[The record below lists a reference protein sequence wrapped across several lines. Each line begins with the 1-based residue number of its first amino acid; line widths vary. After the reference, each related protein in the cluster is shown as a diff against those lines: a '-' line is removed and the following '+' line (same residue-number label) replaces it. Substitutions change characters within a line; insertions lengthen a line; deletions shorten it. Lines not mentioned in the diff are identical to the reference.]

1 MTTHVY
7 PPLPPGR
14 RSNIELFHGHDATGP
29 ALSYIY
35 YEMAGQGSGPSC
47 LAKMRHDGSRRKSP
61 SSRSCCEGP
70 EG

>member
-35 YEMAGQGSGPSC
+35 YEMAGQG
-47 LAKMRHDGSRRKSP
+47 LRAKLLGQD
-61 SSRSCCEGP
+61 EA
-70 EG
+70 